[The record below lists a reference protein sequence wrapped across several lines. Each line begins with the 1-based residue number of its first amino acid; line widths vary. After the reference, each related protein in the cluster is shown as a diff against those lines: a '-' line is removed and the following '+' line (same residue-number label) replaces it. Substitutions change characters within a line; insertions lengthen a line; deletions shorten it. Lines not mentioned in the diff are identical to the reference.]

1 MTTKQAPRKKKLRSA
16 GFSNPNAIKLDIP
29 TPPTLRECLGR
40 GFFSS
45 GISPHGHREMT
56 VAHSMQLIERY
67 PSLYRLAC
75 ASPVPSSPPF
85 AREGFACGDGWF
97 EIVDRL
103 SAKLS
108 ADPNLVVSQLK
119 EKLGL
124 LRVYFELSPLPPDE
138 IEESTDA
145 ALAEAVAESRITCE
159 RCGKPGEHAQRE
171 GHWSVKCEACA
182 AEEAR
187 RKKVLLPSWVRR
199 LLGLRKKTVFDRS
212 KLLAASGERSWLDLS
227 PEHALA
233 LLEKYPV
240 LYREAWVA
248 PKKQASRFAC
258 GGFEIGDGWFHILD
272 RLSARLAKDTA
283 IHVVQVKEKYGRLKV
298 YWEGEQNAPP
308 DPRLDAE
315 IEAAIRE
322 AADESER
329 TCEVCGEPGM
339 SEMRGNWVSVRCGPC
354 DRSDEISAA
363 CERIAERVEGLDL
376 AAFSASANAQDAVRL
391 ALVQIGHAAADQPPA
406 ARARLPTID
415 WERLDQLKETKA
427 VMVMPVGDLW
437 RFASEE
443 APGLERKLR

>member
-199 LLGLRKKTVFDRS
+199 LLALRKKTVFDRS

-248 PKKQASRFAC
+248 PTNPASRFAC

-272 RLSARLAKDTA
+272 RLSAKLAKDTA

-298 YWEGEQNAPP
+298 YWEGEENAPP

-315 IEAAIRE
+315 IEVAIRE

-329 TCEVCGEPGM
+329 TCEVCGQPGI
-339 SEMRGNWVSVRCGPC
+339 SDWRHRWVSVRCEPC
-354 DRSDEISAA
+354 LQIE
-363 CERIAERVEGLDL
+363 
-376 AAFSASANAQDAVRL
+376 NAK
-391 ALVQIGHAAADQPPA
+391 GKP
-406 ARARLPTID
+406 
-415 WERLDQLKETKA
+415 
-427 VMVMPVGDLW
+427 
-437 RFASEE
+437 
-443 APGLERKLR
+443 

>member
-1 MTTKQAPRKKKLRSA
+1 MTTEQTPRKKKLRSA
-16 GFSNPNAIKLDIP
+16 GFSTPNAIKLDIP

-124 LRVYFELSPLPPDE
+124 LRVYFEPSPLPSDE
-138 IEESTDA
+138 IEEATDA

-159 RCGKPGEHAQRE
+159 RCGKPGKHAQRE

-199 LLGLRKKTVFDRS
+199 LLALRKTVFDQS
-212 KLLAASGERSWLDLS
+212 KVLAASGERSWLDLS

-248 PKKQASRFAC
+248 PKNPASRFAC

-272 RLSARLAKDTA
+272 RLSARLAKDTV

-298 YWEGEQNAPP
+298 YWEGEENAPP

-329 TCEVCGEPGM
+329 TCEVCGQPGI
-339 SEMRGNWVSVRCGPC
+339 SDWRHRWVSVRCEPC
-354 DRSDEISAA
+354 LQIE
-363 CERIAERVEGLDL
+363 
-376 AAFSASANAQDAVRL
+376 DAK
-391 ALVQIGHAAADQPPA
+391 GKP
-406 ARARLPTID
+406 
-415 WERLDQLKETKA
+415 
-427 VMVMPVGDLW
+427 
-437 RFASEE
+437 
-443 APGLERKLR
+443 